1 MQTTPK
7 CPVCGMRV
15 TSDDNAL
22 EYGHM
27 HFWLCSEPCRLRF
40 QDRPERYASGARLG
54 RREPPREHVKRRRLR
69 LGQTLRPD
77 QGELVRELLEGM
89 MGVRMVAFR
98 GDRLEITYDGATTG
112 EDQIERELDEAGD
125 RLGAG
130 WADRLRRAFIHYE
143 EEAEG

>member
-1 MQTTPK
+1 MDRTPK

-15 TSDDNAL
+15 TSEENAL

-27 HFWLCSEPCRLRF
+27 HFSLCSEQCRLRF
-40 QDRPERYASGARLG
+40 QEEPRRYLTGNGSRTGRGRERI
-54 RREPPREHVKRRRLR
+54 KRRRLR
-69 LGQTLRPD
+69 LGQTLHPD
-77 QGELVRELLEGM
+77 QGEQVRDLLEGM
-89 MGVRMVAFR
+89 MGVRMVSFR
-98 GDRLEITYDGATTG
+98 GDRLEITYDGGQTG
-112 EDQIERELDEAGD
+112 EEQIERELDEAGD